1 MTDNSKF
8 PEPHWTEWSD
18 RIINTY
24 GLQKTAKGEF
34 HGPCPV
40 CSGNDRF
47 WIKENQGKVK
57 AFCRQGCGIKEIS
70 TAMKADGCWPQDRQ
84 KDDWTPPHTAANP
97 FSDTTA
103 SPQATDEGQL
113 YHERKGVPVF
123 NAQISGDKLVVRIM
137 DINRKDVGFQTI
149 APNGDKRFTKGMA
162 KDGSFSVING
172 PLEGICYIAEGW
184 ATAASVSH
192 STGRPCVFALDAG
205 NLPKVASLL
214 IEARPNA
221 KFIVAADNDEK
232 GIDAAKKTGLPY
244 VAPEKAGDDW
254 NDVMLAKGEKYTA
267 QKLKP
272 YDPLSEVV
280 MADNAKP
287 VLTSSYL
294 VKGWLGREQLAV
306 VYGPSN
312 VGKSFFMLD
321 LAYHI
326 AASNDW
332 NDHKVRGGAV
342 LYLATEG
349 GNAFH
354 NRVFALNRKYNLK
367 GVPLAVRASPINLL
381 DPNADTPALERL
393 ITAMQNEYGKLAMIV
408 VDTLSRAMAGGNEN
422 GPEDMTAFI
431 NNVDHIRDFAKASVG
446 IVHHS
451 GKDTA
456 AGARG
461 HSSLR
466 AATDTEIELSY
477 DEKFGIRFAKAT
489 KQRDMETGK
498 EFAFALDRVEL
509 GDDED
514 GDPVTTCTISA
525 VSEDDVKE
533 AKKPKPSGNNKLLMD
548 AFWQLKGEGV
558 GHENP
563 AGAGWPDSGSY
574 WVIDADKLREHFYGK
589 LTTTDN
595 AKRSAWR
602 RSVEWLCNS
611 GYAHL
616 NDSKIGLLVK
626 DGIDA

>member
-1 MTDNSKF
+1 V
-8 PEPHWTEWSD
+8 
-18 RIINTY
+18 
-24 GLQKTAKGEF
+24 Q
-34 HGPCPV
+34 
-40 CSGNDRF
+40 
-47 WIKENQGKVK
+47 
-57 AFCRQGCGIKEIS
+57 
-70 TAMKADGCWPQDRQ
+70 
-84 KDDWTPPHTAANP
+84 
-97 FSDTTA
+97 
-103 SPQATDEGQL
+103 
-113 YHERKGVPVF
+113 
-123 NAQISGDKLVVRIM
+123 GDKVVVRIL
-137 DINRKDVGFQTI
+137 DINRNVVGVQTI
-149 APNGDKRFTKGMA
+149 SPTGDKRFTKGMA

-214 IEARPNA
+214 IEARPKA
-221 KFIVAADNDEK
+221 EFIVAADNDEK
-232 GIDAAKKTGLPY
+232 GIAAAKQTNLPY
-244 VAPEKAGDDW
+244 VAPDAPGADW
-254 NDVMLAKGEKYTA
+254 NDVMLQQGTTYVA

-272 YDPLSEVV
+272 YDPLCEVV
-280 MADNAKP
+280 MANDAKP
-287 VLTSSYL
+287 ILRSSYL

-326 AASNDW
+326 AAGMDW
-332 NDHKVRGGAV
+332 NGHKVRGGPV

-354 NRVFALNRKYNLK
+354 NRVYALNKKYGK
-367 GVPLAVRASPINLL
+367 KDVPLAVRASPVNLL
-381 DPNADTPALERL
+381 DPNADLPKLERL
-393 ITAMQNEYGKLAMIV
+393 IRAIEKKYGQLAMIV

-431 NNVDHIRDFAKASVG
+431 NNTDHMREFAKSSVG
-446 IVHHS
+446 TIHHS

-466 AATDTEIELSY
+466 AATDTEIELTY
-477 DEKFGIRFAKAT
+477 DERFGIRFAKAT

-498 EFAFALDRVEL
+498 EFAFSLDRVEL
-509 GDDED
+509 GEDED
-514 GDPVTTCTISA
+514 GDPVTTCTISE
-525 VSEDDVKE
+525 VSEEDVKE

-574 WVIDADKLREHFYGK
+574 WVMDADKLREHFYGK

-595 AKRSAWR
+595 AKRSAWK

-611 GYAHL
+611 GYAHV

-626 DGIDA
+626 GGEDA

>member
-1 MTDNSKF
+1 MSDNSKF
-8 PEPHWTEWSD
+8 IDPYWTEWSD
-18 RIINTY
+18 RIITNY
-24 GLQKTAKGEF
+24 GLKKTATGEF

-40 CSGNDRF
+40 CGGVDRF
-47 WIKENQGKVK
+47 WIKETDSKVK
-57 AFCRQGCGIKEIS
+57 AFCRQGCDIKQLS
-70 TAMKADGCWPQDRQ
+70 AAMRADSCWPDAQR
-84 KDDWTPPHTAANP
+84 KDDWPPMQSATNP
-97 FSDTTA
+97 FTDTTA
-103 SPQATDEGQL
+103 PQHDDSQL
-113 YHERKGVPVF
+113 YHERKGVPLF
-123 NAQISGDKLVVRIM
+123 GAQVQGDKVVVRIL
-137 DINRKDVGFQTI
+137 DINRNVVGVQTI
-149 APNGDKRFTKGMA
+149 SPTGDKRFTKGMA

-214 IEARPNA
+214 IEARPKA
-221 KFIVAADNDEK
+221 EFIVAADNDEK
-232 GIDAAKKTGLPY
+232 GIAAAKQTNLPY
-244 VAPEKAGDDW
+244 VTPDAPGADW
-254 NDVMLAKGEKYTA
+254 NDVMLHNGTDYVA

-272 YDPLSEVV
+272 YDPLCEVV
-280 MADNAKP
+280 MANDAQP
-287 VLTSSYL
+287 ILRSSYL

-326 AASNDW
+326 AAGMDW
-332 NDHKVRGGAV
+332 NGHKVRGGPV

-354 NRVFALNRKYNLK
+354 NRVYALNKKYGK
-367 GVPLAVRASPINLL
+367 KDVPLAVRASPVNLL
-381 DPNADTPALERL
+381 DPNADLPKLERL
-393 ITAMQNEYGKLAMIV
+393 IRAIEKQYGQLAMIV

-431 NNVDHIRDFAKASVG
+431 NNTDHLREFAKASVST
-446 IVHHS
+446 VHHS

-466 AATDTEIELSY
+466 AATDTEIELTY
-477 DEKFGIRFAKAT
+477 DDRFGIRFAKAT

-498 EFAFALDRVEL
+498 EFAFSLDRVEL
-509 GDDED
+509 GEDED
-514 GDPVTTCTISA
+514 GDPVTTCTISE

-574 WVIDADKLREHFYGK
+574 WVMDAEKLRDHFYGK

-595 AKRSAWR
+595 AKRSAWK

-611 GYAHL
+611 GYAHV

-626 DGIDA
+626 GGDDA